1 MLLLLSFSSFACKE
15 FTLGD
20 TFPVEDFSD
29 FSYILVVKID
39 STIHKE
45 SGYMGLVSF
54 DAEVSEQIK
63 GDLNVGDKFSG
74 KALRE
79 IAHAVCPVNLKDGES
94 YLLLLNYQD
103 NGYVLSRFSSPVSIN
118 NVRFSAYLEQVKNA
132 YNKPFKQDK

>member
-54 DAEVSEQIK
+54 DAEVSE
-63 GDLNVGDKFSG
+63 
-74 KALRE
+74 
-79 IAHAVCPVNLKDGES
+79 
-94 YLLLLNYQD
+94 
-103 NGYVLSRFSSPVSIN
+103 
-118 NVRFSAYLEQVKNA
+118 
-132 YNKPFKQDK
+132 